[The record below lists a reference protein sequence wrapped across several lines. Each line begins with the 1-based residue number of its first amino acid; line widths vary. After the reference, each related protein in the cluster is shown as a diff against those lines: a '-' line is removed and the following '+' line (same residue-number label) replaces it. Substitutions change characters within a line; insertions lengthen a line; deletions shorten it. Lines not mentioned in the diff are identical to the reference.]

1 MFTALVIEARA
12 LQYLCKVEFPPDIS
26 VPQLIFHDDVKY
38 VLIMEDLGVLPTL
51 DNAIL
56 QNKIQH
62 NAHFGSQEV
71 ATALGRGLGVLH
83 ALQVDQD
90 TKDALRNLNSD
101 DVVFELA
108 VKGVED
114 KLASLGVGDSAVLG
128 NRVATAFEDSKQLID
143 EQEGHRPAKV
153 PVVLSMGD
161 LWPASV
167 LVDGENHRLG
177 LIDWEFAHLSLPL
190 SDIAQFS
197 AYLNLYS
204 LAYTSIDWLSGFILT
219 FMNSYIS
226 HSRQLEA
233 AWLSPTLSHSL
244 LRHAVILHGREMVNI
259 AMERD
264 WGTDSPSR
272 SELVNAGCRYL
283 RLAGDSEGELQVDEL
298 SKD

>member
-1 MFTALVIEARA
+1 
-12 LQYLCKVEFPPDIS
+12 
-26 VPQLIFHDDVKY
+26 
-38 VLIMEDLGVLPTL
+38 MEDLGVLPTL
-51 DNAIL
+51 DNTIL
-56 QNKIQH
+56 QNKLQY

-90 TKDALRNLNSD
+90 TKDALRNPNSD

-128 NRVATAFEDSKQLID
+128 NRVATAFEDSKQLIY
-143 EQEGHRPAKV
+143 EQEGLRPANV

-161 LWPASV
+161 FWPASV

-177 LIDWEFAHLSLPL
+177 LIGWEFAHTSLPL

-204 LAYTSIDWLSGFILT
+204 LVYTSIDWLSGFILT

-233 AWLSPTLSHSL
+233 AWLSPTLSRSL

-283 RLAGDSEGELQVDEL
+283 RLAGDNDGELQVDEL
-298 SKD
+298 SKDTIFGPLCTCL